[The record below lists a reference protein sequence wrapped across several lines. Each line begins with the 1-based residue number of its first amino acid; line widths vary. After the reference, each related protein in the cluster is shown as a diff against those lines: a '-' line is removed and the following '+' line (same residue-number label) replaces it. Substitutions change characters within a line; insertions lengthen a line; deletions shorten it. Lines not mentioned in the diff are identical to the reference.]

1 MSALSYLQQKNGL
14 KTTQTVV
21 NKQQSGEDAE
31 QKANPVLQASTLTE
45 SQLQDA
51 GKRIDD
57 ANNATAQD
65 DVTKDIWQRSHPMG
79 QGANANQDHDIESD
93 DDIANIPV
101 VKQNETPKRMSYA
114 EMFKAMFGG
123 GGEET
128 EEQKKKRLKR
138 ERTNALIAS
147 VGDGLR
153 ALSNM
158 YFATKNAKVNHNP
171 EQDMSAAMLKRK
183 QLLDT
188 QRENNRAAWL
198 KGYQKAQEL
207 DEYARKT
214 NMTVAEAKRY
224 HDKLIG
230 IADRKGDQGDT
241 RLEQNQQRID
251 LAKLKYTDDKQYKDD
266 LLAIKKA
273 ETEGK
278 LSHWEAQDALA
289 KLREKRIAS
298 KAKESSQG
306 DKSKEGYW
314 HEYYE
319 MMETPEG
326 QKKVRDILRKI
337 KAKDANQHNI
347 RYIMDK
353 LKGRSSSSSSGGGG
367 GKKPSQHKNTTRG
380 NSGTG
385 EKKRPQPY

>member
-51 GKRIDD
+51 SKKIDD
-57 ANNATAQD
+57 ANNTYAQED
-65 DVTKDIWQRSHPMG
+65 MTKDVWQRSHPM
-79 QGANANQDHDIESD
+79 QNGANINPDHDIESD
-93 DDIANIPV
+93 DDLANIPV
-101 VKQNETPKRMSYA
+101 VKQDETPKRMSYA
-114 EMFKAMFGG
+114 EMFKAMYGD

-207 DEYARKT
+207 DEEARKN
-214 NMTVAEAKRY
+214 NMTIGETTRY
-224 HDKLIG
+224 HKSLEE
-230 IADRKGDQGDT
+230 IANRKGYQNDRKLDQK
-241 RLEQNQQRID
+241 QQEID
-251 LAKLKYTDDKQYKDD
+251 LKEWKYTN
-266 LLAIKKA
+266 
-273 ETEGK
+273 
-278 LSHWEAQDALA
+278 DADYNERELQ
-289 KLREKRIAS
+289 LREKLADNEITIDQFNAETKRMAEERRS
-298 KAKESSQG
+298 AKAAKLSGG
-306 DKSKEGYW
+306 DKNMQGLW
-314 HEYYE
+314 NEYLTIKD
-319 MMETPEG
+319 TPDG
-326 QKKVRDILRKI
+326 KKKVREILRRI
-337 KAKDANQHNI
+337 GAKDVNQHNI

-353 LKGRSSSSSSGGGG
+353 LKGRSSSPSGGGG
-367 GKKPSQHKNTTRG
+367 AKKPSQHRNTT
-380 NSGTG
+380 SGG
-385 EKKRPQPY
+385 GKKKKRPY

>member
-51 GKRIDD
+51 GKKIDNT
-57 ANNATAQD
+57 NNAASQNDAMKERTIATQQAIQKG
-65 DVTKDIWQRSHPMG
+65 V
-79 QGANANQDHDIESD
+79 NVNQDPDSEND

-114 EMFKAMFGG
+114 DMFKAMYGNG
-123 GGEET
+123 EEET

-138 ERTNALIAS
+138 ERTNAIISS

-171 EQDMSAAMLKRK
+171 EQDMSATMLKRK

-188 QRENNRAAWL
+188 QREKNRAAWL

-207 DEYARKT
+207 DEYARRT
-214 NMTVAEAKRY
+214 NTTAAEAV
-224 HDKLIG
+224 
-230 IADRKGDQGDT
+230 RKGDQND
-241 RLEQNQQRID
+241 RKLDQNDRKLDQKQQEID
-251 LAKLKYTDDKQYKDD
+251 LKAWKYTNDADYNER
-266 LLAIKKA
+266 LL
-273 ETEGK
+273 
-278 LSHWEAQDALA
+278 Q
-289 KLREKRIAS
+289 LREKLADNKITTDQYNAETKRMREQRIAS

-306 DKSKEGYW
+306 DKSTAGYW

-337 KAKDANQHNI
+337 KAKGANQHNI
-347 RYIMDK
+347 RYIIDK
-353 LKGRSSSSSSGGGG
+353 LKGRSSSSSGGA
-367 GKKPSQHKNTTRG
+367 KNPSQHKNTTSGRG
-380 NSGTG
+380 KK
-385 EKKRPQPY
+385 KKRPY

>member
-31 QKANPVLQASTLTE
+31 QKVNPVLQASTLTE

-51 GKRIDD
+51 GKKIDNS
-57 ANNATAQD
+57 NNAVAQND
-65 DVTKDIWQRSHPMG
+65 AMKERTIATQQAIKNGVNVN
-79 QGANANQDHDIESD
+79 QGPDPEND

-101 VKQNETPKRMSYA
+101 VKQDDTPKRMNYA
-114 EMFKAMFGG
+114 DMFKAMYGNG
-123 GGEET
+123 EEET

-138 ERTNALIAS
+138 ERTNAIISS

-188 QRENNRAAWL
+188 QREKNRAAWL

-207 DEYARKT
+207 DEYARRT
-214 NMTVAEAKRY
+214 NTTAAEAV
-224 HDKLIG
+224 
-230 IADRKGDQGDT
+230 RKGDQND
-241 RLEQNQQRID
+241 RKLDQNDRKLDQNQQKID
-251 LAKLKYTDDKQYKDD
+251 LTKWKYTTDADYKEKLLQLKEELADNKITTDQYNAITKRMAEERRSARAAKLS
-266 LLAIKKA
+266 
-273 ETEGK
+273 G
-278 LSHWEAQDALA
+278 
-289 KLREKRIAS
+289 
-298 KAKESSQG
+298 G
-306 DKSKEGYW
+306 DKNMQGLWY
-314 HEYYE
+314 EYQE

-337 KAKDANQHNI
+337 KAKGANQHNI

-353 LKGRSSSSSSGGGG
+353 LKGRSSSSSGGA
-367 GKKPSQHKNTTRG
+367 KNPSQHKNTT
-380 NSGTG
+380 SGRVKK
-385 EKKRPQPY
+385 KKRPY

>member
-51 GKRIDD
+51 GKKIDNT
-57 ANNATAQD
+57 NNAASQNDAMKERTIATQQAIQKG
-65 DVTKDIWQRSHPMG
+65 V
-79 QGANANQDHDIESD
+79 NVNQDPDPEND
-93 DDIANIPV
+93 DDITNIPV
-101 VKQNETPKRMSYA
+101 VKQNETPKRMSYTD
-114 EMFKAMFGG
+114 MFKAMYGNDG
-123 GGEET
+123 EEET

-138 ERTNALIAS
+138 ERTNAIIAS

-171 EQDMSAAMLKRK
+171 EQDMSAVMLKRK

-188 QRENNRAAWL
+188 QREKNRAAWL
-198 KGYQKAQEL
+198 RGYQKAQEL
-207 DEYARKT
+207 DENARK
-214 NMTVAEAKRY
+214 NDMTAAELVRY
-224 HDKLIG
+224 HNKLAE
-230 IADRKGDQGDT
+230 IADRKGDQND
-241 RLEQNQQRID
+241 RKLDQKQQEID
-251 LAKLKYTDDKQYKDD
+251 LKAWKYTNDADYNERLLQLKEKLADNKITTDQYN
-266 LLAIKKA
+266 A
-273 ETEGK
+273 ETK
-278 LSHWEAQDALA
+278 RM
-289 KLREKRIAS
+289 REQRVAS

-306 DKSKEGYW
+306 DKSTAGYW

-353 LKGRSSSSSSGGGG
+353 LKGRSSLSSGGG
-367 GKKPSQHKNTTRG
+367 KNPSQHKNTTSGRG
-380 NSGTG
+380 KK
-385 EKKRPQPY
+385 KKRPY

>member
-51 GKRIDD
+51 GKKIDN
-57 ANNATAQD
+57 ANNAASQD
-65 DVTKDIWQRSHPMG
+65 DAMKERTIATQQAIQKGV
-79 QGANANQDHDIESD
+79 NVNQDPDPEND

-101 VKQNETPKRMSYA
+101 VKQDETPKRMSYA
-114 EMFKAMFGG
+114 DMFKAMYGNG
-123 GGEET
+123 EEET

-138 ERTNALIAS
+138 ERTNAIISS

-188 QRENNRAAWL
+188 QREKNRAAWL

-207 DEYARKT
+207 DEYARRT
-214 NMTVAEAKRY
+214 NTTAAEAV
-224 HDKLIG
+224 
-230 IADRKGDQGDT
+230 RKGDQND
-241 RLEQNQQRID
+241 RKLDQNDRKLDQKQQEID
-251 LAKLKYTDDKQYKDD
+251 LKAWKYTNDADYNERLLQLKEKLADNEITIDQYNAETKRMAEERRSARAAKLS
-266 LLAIKKA
+266 
-273 ETEGK
+273 G
-278 LSHWEAQDALA
+278 
-289 KLREKRIAS
+289 
-298 KAKESSQG
+298 G
-306 DKSKEGYW
+306 DKNMQGLWY
-314 HEYYE
+314 EYQE

-337 KAKDANQHNI
+337 KAKGANQHNI

-353 LKGRSSSSSSGGGG
+353 LKGRSSSSSGGA
-367 GKKPSQHKNTTRG
+367 KNPSQHKNTT
-380 NSGTG
+380 SGRVKK
-385 EKKRPQPY
+385 KKRPY

>member
-51 GKRIDD
+51 GKKIDN
-57 ANNATAQD
+57 ANNAASQD
-65 DVTKDIWQRSHPMG
+65 DAMKERTVATQQAIQKG
-79 QGANANQDHDIESD
+79 VNVNQDADPEND
-93 DDIANIPV
+93 DDISNIPV
-101 VKQNETPKRMSYA
+101 VKQDVTPKRMSYA
-114 EMFKAMFGG
+114 DMFKAMYGNG
-123 GGEET
+123 EEET

-138 ERTNALIAS
+138 ERTNAIISS

-171 EQDMSAAMLKRK
+171 EQDMSATMLKRK

-188 QRENNRAAWL
+188 QREKNRAAWL

-207 DEYARKT
+207 DENARK
-214 NMTVAEAKRY
+214 NDMTAAETVRY
-224 HDKLIG
+224 HNKLAD
-230 IADRKGDQGDT
+230 IADRKGDQND
-241 RLEQNQQRID
+241 RKLDQKQQEID
-251 LAKLKYTDDKQYKDD
+251 LKTWKYTNDADYNERLLQLKEKLADNKITTDQYNAETKRMAEERRSARAAKLS
-266 LLAIKKA
+266 
-273 ETEGK
+273 G
-278 LSHWEAQDALA
+278 
-289 KLREKRIAS
+289 
-298 KAKESSQG
+298 G
-306 DKSKEGYW
+306 DKNMQGLWY
-314 HEYYE
+314 EYQE

-337 KAKDANQHNI
+337 KAKGVNQHNI

-353 LKGRSSSSSSGGGG
+353 LKGRSSSGG
-367 GKKPSQHKNTTRG
+367 GKNPSQHKNTTRR
-380 NSGTG
+380 NPGTG
-385 EKKRPQPY
+385 GKKRPQPY

>member
-51 GKRIDD
+51 GKKIDN
-57 ANNATAQD
+57 ANNAASQD
-65 DVTKDIWQRSHPMG
+65 DAMKERTIATQQAIQKGV
-79 QGANANQDHDIESD
+79 NVNQDPDPEND
-93 DDIANIPV
+93 DDITNIPV
-101 VKQNETPKRMSYA
+101 VKQDETPKRMSYA
-114 EMFKAMFGG
+114 DMFKAMYGNG
-123 GGEET
+123 EEET

-138 ERTNALIAS
+138 ERTNAIIAS

-171 EQDMSAAMLKRK
+171 EQDMSATMLKRK

-188 QRENNRAAWL
+188 QREKNRAAWL
-198 KGYQKAQEL
+198 RGYQKAQEL
-207 DEYARKT
+207 DENARK
-214 NMTVAEAKRY
+214 NDMTAAEAVRY
-224 HDKLIG
+224 HNQLAE
-230 IADRKGDQGDT
+230 IAARKGDQND
-241 RLEQNQQRID
+241 RKLDQNQQKID
-251 LAKLKYTDDKQYKDD
+251 LTKWKYTTDADYKERLLQLKEKLADNKITTDQYN
-266 LLAIKKA
+266 A
-273 ETEGK
+273 ETK
-278 LSHWEAQDALA
+278 RM
-289 KLREKRIAS
+289 REQRIAS
-298 KAKESSQG
+298 KVKESSQG
-306 DKSKEGYW
+306 DKSTAGYW

-337 KAKDANQHNI
+337 KAKGANQHNI

-353 LKGRSSSSSSGGGG
+353 LKGRSSLSSGGG
-367 GKKPSQHKNTTRG
+367 KNPSQHKNTTSGRG
-380 NSGTG
+380 KK
-385 EKKRPQPY
+385 KKRPY

>member
-31 QKANPVLQASTLTE
+31 QKANPVLQASVLTE
-45 SQLQDA
+45 NQLQDA
-51 GKRIDD
+51 AKKIDD
-57 ANNATAQD
+57 ANKTAAQD
-65 DVTKDIWQRSHPMG
+65 DVTKDIRQRAHPM
-79 QGANANQDHDIESD
+79 QMGANANQDHDIESD
-93 DDIANIPV
+93 DDLFNIPV
-101 VKQNETPKRMSYA
+101 VKQDETPKRMSYA
-114 EMFKAMFGG
+114 DMFKAMYGNG
-123 GGEET
+123 EEET

-138 ERTNALIAS
+138 ERTNAIISS

-171 EQDMSAAMLKRK
+171 EQDMSATMLKRK

-188 QRENNRAAWL
+188 QREKNRAAWL

-207 DEYARKT
+207 DENARK
-214 NMTVAEAKRY
+214 NDMTAAEAVRY
-224 HDKLIG
+224 HNQLAE
-230 IADRKGDQGDT
+230 IAARKGDQND
-241 RLEQNQQRID
+241 RKLDQNQQKID
-251 LAKLKYTDDKQYKDD
+251 LTKFKYTNDKEYKDK
-266 LLAIKKA
+266 LYELEKA
-273 ETEGK
+273 YKENRISIDQYNATT
-278 LSHWEAQDALA
+278 
-289 KLREKRIAS
+289 KRMAEERRAS
-298 KAKESSQG
+298 KVKESSQG
-306 DKSKEGYW
+306 DKSTAGYW

-353 LKGRSSSSSSGGGG
+353 LKGRSSSSGGGG
-367 GKKPSQHKNTTRG
+367 GKKPSQHKNAT
-380 NSGTG
+380 SGG
-385 EKKRPQPY
+385 GKKKKRPY

>member
-51 GKRIDD
+51 GKKIDN
-57 ANNATAQD
+57 ANNAVAQND
-65 DVTKDIWQRSHPMG
+65 AMKERTIATQQAIKNGV
-79 QGANANQDHDIESD
+79 NVNQDPDAEND

-101 VKQNETPKRMSYA
+101 VKQDETPKRMSYA
-114 EMFKAMFGG
+114 DMFKAMYGND
-123 GGEET
+123 GEEET
-128 EEQKKKRLKR
+128 DEQKKKRLKR
-138 ERTNALIAS
+138 ERTNAIIAS

-171 EQDMSAAMLKRK
+171 EQDMSATMLKRK

-188 QRENNRAAWL
+188 QREKNRAAWL
-198 KGYQKAQEL
+198 RGYQKAQEL
-207 DEYARKT
+207 DENARK
-214 NMTVAEAKRY
+214 NDMTAAEVVRY
-224 HDKLIG
+224 HNKLAE
-230 IADRKGDQGDT
+230 IAARKGDQND
-241 RLEQNQQRID
+241 RKLDQKQQEID
-251 LAKLKYTDDKQYKDD
+251 LKAWKYTNDTDYNERLLQLKEKLADNKITTDQYNAETKRMAEERRYARAAKLS
-266 LLAIKKA
+266 
-273 ETEGK
+273 G
-278 LSHWEAQDALA
+278 
-289 KLREKRIAS
+289 
-298 KAKESSQG
+298 G
-306 DKSKEGYW
+306 DKNMQGLWY
-314 HEYYE
+314 EYQE

-337 KAKDANQHNI
+337 KAKGANQHNI

-353 LKGRSSSSSSGGGG
+353 LKGRSSSSSGGA
-367 GKKPSQHKNTTRG
+367 KNPSQHKNTTSGRG
-380 NSGTG
+380 KK
-385 EKKRPQPY
+385 KKRPY

>member
-51 GKRIDD
+51 GKKIDNTNNAASQDD
-57 ANNATAQD
+57 AMKERTIATQQAIQKG
-65 DVTKDIWQRSHPMG
+65 V
-79 QGANANQDHDIESD
+79 NVNQDNDPEND

-101 VKQNETPKRMSYA
+101 VKQDVTPKRMSYA
-114 EMFKAMFGG
+114 DMFKAMYGNG
-123 GGEET
+123 EEET

-138 ERTNALIAS
+138 ERTNAIISS

-183 QLLDT
+183 ELLDT
-188 QRENNRAAWL
+188 QREKNRAAWL

-207 DEYARKT
+207 DENARK
-214 NMTVAEAKRY
+214 NDMTAAETVRY
-224 HDKLIG
+224 HNILAD
-230 IADRKGDQGDT
+230 IADRKGDQND
-241 RLEQNQQRID
+241 RKLDQNQQKID
-251 LAKLKYTDDKQYKDD
+251 LTKFKYTNDKEYKDK
-266 LLAIKKA
+266 LYELEKA
-273 ETEGK
+273 YKENRISIDQYNATT
-278 LSHWEAQDALA
+278 
-289 KLREKRIAS
+289 KRMAEERRAS
-298 KAKESSQG
+298 KAKELSQG

-314 HEYYE
+314 YEYQE

-326 QKKVRDILRKI
+326 KKKVREILRRI
-337 KAKDANQHNI
+337 GAKNVNQHNI

-353 LKGRSSSSSSGGGG
+353 LKGRSSSSTSGGGG
-367 GKKPSQHKNTTRG
+367 GKNPSQHKNTT
-380 NSGTG
+380 SGRVKK
-385 EKKRPQPY
+385 KKRPY

>member
-1 MSALSYLQQKNGL
+1 M

-31 QKANPVLQASTLTE
+31 QKVNPVLQASTLTE

-51 GKRIDD
+51 GKKIDN
-57 ANNATAQD
+57 ANNAASQNDAMKERTIATQQAIQKG
-65 DVTKDIWQRSHPMG
+65 V
-79 QGANANQDHDIESD
+79 NVNQNPDPESD

-101 VKQNETPKRMSYA
+101 VKQHETPKRMSYA
-114 EMFKAMFGG
+114 DMFKAMYGNDG
-123 GGEET
+123 EEET

-138 ERTNALIAS
+138 ERTNAIIAS

-171 EQDMSAAMLKRK
+171 EQDMSATMLKRK

-188 QRENNRAAWL
+188 QREKNRAAWL
-198 KGYQKAQEL
+198 RGYQKAQEL
-207 DEYARKT
+207 DEYARRT
-214 NMTVAEAKRY
+214 NTTAAEAV
-224 HDKLIG
+224 
-230 IADRKGDQGDT
+230 RKGDQND
-241 RLEQNQQRID
+241 RKLDQNDRKLDQKQQEID
-251 LAKLKYTDDKQYKDD
+251 LKAWKYTNDADYKERLLQLKEKLADNKITIDQYN
-266 LLAIKKA
+266 A
-273 ETEGK
+273 ETK
-278 LSHWEAQDALA
+278 RM
-289 KLREKRIAS
+289 REQRIAS
-298 KAKESSQG
+298 KVKESSQG
-306 DKSKEGYW
+306 DKSTAGYW

-337 KAKDANQHNI
+337 KAKGANQHNI

-353 LKGRSSSSSSGGGG
+353 LKGRSSSGG
-367 GKKPSQHKNTTRG
+367 GKNPSQHKNTTRR
-380 NSGTG
+380 NPGTG
-385 EKKRPQPY
+385 GKKRPQPY

>member
-51 GKRIDD
+51 GKKIDN
-57 ANNATAQD
+57 ANNAASQD
-65 DVTKDIWQRSHPMG
+65 DARKERTIATQQAIQKGV
-79 QGANANQDHDIESD
+79 NVNQDPDPEND
-93 DDIANIPV
+93 DDISNIPV
-101 VKQNETPKRMSYA
+101 VKQDETPKRMSYA
-114 EMFKAMFGG
+114 DMFKAMYGNG
-123 GGEET
+123 EEET

-138 ERTNALIAS
+138 ERTNAIISS

-171 EQDMSAAMLKRK
+171 EQDMSATMLKRK

-188 QRENNRAAWL
+188 QREKNRVAWL

-207 DEYARKT
+207 DEYARRT
-214 NMTVAEAKRY
+214 NTTAAEAV
-224 HDKLIG
+224 
-230 IADRKGDQGDT
+230 RKGDQND
-241 RLEQNQQRID
+241 RKLDQNDRKLDQKQQEID
-251 LAKLKYTDDKQYKDD
+251 LKAWKYTN
-266 LLAIKKA
+266 
-273 ETEGK
+273 
-278 LSHWEAQDALA
+278 DADYNERVLQ
-289 KLREKRIAS
+289 LREKLADNEITIDQYNAETKRMAEERRS
-298 KAKESSQG
+298 ARAAKLSGG
-306 DKSKEGYW
+306 DKNMQGLWY
-314 HEYYE
+314 EYQE

-337 KAKDANQHNI
+337 KAKGANQHNI

-353 LKGRSSSSSSGGGG
+353 LKGRSSSGG
-367 GKKPSQHKNTTRG
+367 GKNPSQHKNTT
-380 NSGTG
+380 SGRVKK
-385 EKKRPQPY
+385 KKRPY

>member
-51 GKRIDD
+51 GKKIDN
-57 ANNATAQD
+57 ANNAASQNDAMKERTIATQQAIKNG
-65 DVTKDIWQRSHPMG
+65 V
-79 QGANANQDHDIESD
+79 NVNQDPDAEND

-101 VKQNETPKRMSYA
+101 VKQDETPKRMSYA
-114 EMFKAMFGG
+114 DMFKAMYGNDG
-123 GGEET
+123 EEET

-138 ERTNALIAS
+138 ERTNAIIAS

-171 EQDMSAAMLKRK
+171 EQDMSATMLKRK

-188 QRENNRAAWL
+188 QREKNRAAWL
-198 KGYQKAQEL
+198 RGYQKAQEL
-207 DEYARKT
+207 DEYARK
-214 NMTVAEAKRY
+214 NDMTVAEAKRY
-224 HDKLIG
+224 HDKLIEL
-230 IADRKGDQGDT
+230 AERKGDQND
-241 RLEQNQQRID
+241 RKLDQKQQEID
-251 LAKLKYTDDKQYKDD
+251 LKAWKYTNDADYNERLLQLQEKLADNKITIDQYNAETKRMAEERRSARAAKLS
-266 LLAIKKA
+266 
-273 ETEGK
+273 G
-278 LSHWEAQDALA
+278 
-289 KLREKRIAS
+289 
-298 KAKESSQG
+298 G
-306 DKSKEGYW
+306 DKNMQGLWY
-314 HEYYE
+314 EYQE

-337 KAKDANQHNI
+337 KAKGANQHNI

-353 LKGRSSSSSSGGGG
+353 LKGRSSSSSGGA
-367 GKKPSQHKNTTRG
+367 KNPSQHKNTT
-380 NSGTG
+380 SGRVKK
-385 EKKRPQPY
+385 KKRPY

>member
-45 SQLQDA
+45 SQLRDA
-51 GKRIDD
+51 SKKIDD
-57 ANNATAQD
+57 ANNTYAQED
-65 DVTKDIWQRSHPMG
+65 MTKDVWQRSHPM
-79 QGANANQDHDIESD
+79 QNGANINPDHDIESD

-101 VKQNETPKRMSYA
+101 VKQDETPKHLSYA
-114 EMFKAMFGG
+114 DQFRMLYGD

-183 QLLDT
+183 RMMDT

-207 DEYARKT
+207 DEEARKN
-214 NMTVAEAKRY
+214 NMTIGETTRY
-224 HDKLIG
+224 HKSLEE
-230 IADRKGDQGDT
+230 IADRKGNQADRRLDQK
-241 RLEQNQQRID
+241 QQEID
-251 LAKLKYTDDKQYKDD
+251 LKEWKYTN
-266 LLAIKKA
+266 
-273 ETEGK
+273 
-278 LSHWEAQDALA
+278 DADYNERVLQ
-289 KLREKRIAS
+289 LREKLADDKITIDQYNAETKRMAEERRS
-298 KAKESSQG
+298 AKAAKLSGG
-306 DKSKEGYW
+306 DKNMQGLW
-314 HEYYE
+314 HEYLT

-337 KAKDANQHNI
+337 KAKGANQHNI

-353 LKGRSSSSSSGGGG
+353 LKGRSSSGG
-367 GKKPSQHKNTTRG
+367 GKNPSQHKNTTSGRG
-380 NSGTG
+380 KK
-385 EKKRPQPY
+385 KKRPY

>member
-31 QKANPVLQASTLTE
+31 QKANPVLQASVLTE
-45 SQLQDA
+45 NQLQDA
-51 GKRIDD
+51 AKKIDD
-57 ANNATAQD
+57 ASKTAAQD
-65 DVTKDIWQRSHPMG
+65 DVTKDIWQRAHPM
-79 QGANANQDHDIESD
+79 QMGANANQDHDIESD
-93 DDIANIPV
+93 DDLFNIPV
-101 VKQNETPKRMSYA
+101 VKQDETPKRMSYA
-114 EMFKAMFGG
+114 DMFKAMYGNG
-123 GGEET
+123 EEET

-138 ERTNALIAS
+138 ERTNAIISS
-147 VGDGLR
+147 VGDVLR

-171 EQDMSAAMLKRK
+171 EQDMSATMLKRK

-188 QRENNRAAWL
+188 QREKNRAAWL
-198 KGYQKAQEL
+198 NGYQKAQEL
-207 DEYARKT
+207 DENARK
-214 NMTVAEAKRY
+214 NDMTAAEAVRY
-224 HDKLIG
+224 HNQLAE
-230 IADRKGDQGDT
+230 IAARKGDQND
-241 RLEQNQQRID
+241 RKLDQNQQKID
-251 LAKLKYTDDKQYKDD
+251 LTKLKYTDDKQYKDD

-273 ETEGK
+273 ETEGR

-289 KLREKRIAS
+289 KLREQRVAS

-306 DKSKEGYW
+306 DKSTAGYW

-353 LKGRSSSSSSGGGG
+353 LKGRSSSGG
-367 GKKPSQHKNTTRG
+367 GKNPSQHKNTTRR

-385 EKKRPQPY
+385 GKKRPQPY

>member
-45 SQLQDA
+45 SQLRDA
-51 GKRIDD
+51 SKKIDD
-57 ANNATAQD
+57 ANNTYAQED
-65 DVTKDIWQRSHPMG
+65 MTKDVWQRSHPM
-79 QGANANQDHDIESD
+79 QNGANINPDHDIESD

-101 VKQNETPKRMSYA
+101 VKQDETPKHLSYA
-114 EMFKAMFGG
+114 DQFRMLYGD

-158 YFATKNAKVNHNP
+158 YFATKNAKVNHSP

-183 QLLDT
+183 RMMDT
-188 QRENNRAAWL
+188 QREKNRAAWL

-207 DEYARKT
+207 DENARKN
-214 NMTVAEAKRY
+214 NMTAAETVRY
-224 HDKLIG
+224 HNQLAE
-230 IADRKGDQGDT
+230 IAARKGDQGD
-241 RLEQNQQRID
+241 RKLDQKQQEID
-251 LAKLKYTDDKQYKDD
+251 LKAWKYTNDADYNERLLQLKEKLADNKITIDQYNAETKRMAEERRSAKAAKLS
-266 LLAIKKA
+266 
-273 ETEGK
+273 G
-278 LSHWEAQDALA
+278 
-289 KLREKRIAS
+289 
-298 KAKESSQG
+298 G
-306 DKSKEGYW
+306 DKNMQGLWY
-314 HEYYE
+314 EYLKIKD
-319 MMETPEG
+319 TPDG
-326 QKKVRDILRKI
+326 KKKVREILRRI
-337 KAKDANQHNI
+337 GAKDVNQRNI

-353 LKGRSSSSSSGGGG
+353 LKGRSSSSGGGG
-367 GKKPSQHKNTTRG
+367 GKKQSQHKNTT
-380 NSGTG
+380 SGG
-385 EKKRPQPY
+385 GKKKKRPY

>member
-51 GKRIDD
+51 GKKIDN
-57 ANNATAQD
+57 ANNAASQNDAMKERTIATQQAIKNG
-65 DVTKDIWQRSHPMG
+65 V
-79 QGANANQDHDIESD
+79 NVNQDPGAEND

-101 VKQNETPKRMSYA
+101 VKQDETPKRMSYA
-114 EMFKAMFGG
+114 DMFKAMYGNDG
-123 GGEET
+123 EEET

-138 ERTNALIAS
+138 ERTNAIIAS

-171 EQDMSAAMLKRK
+171 EQDMSATMLKRK

-188 QRENNRAAWL
+188 QREKNRAAWL
-198 KGYQKAQEL
+198 RGYQKAQEL
-207 DEYARKT
+207 DENARK
-214 NMTVAEAKRY
+214 NDMTAAEVVRY
-224 HDKLIG
+224 HNKLAE
-230 IADRKGDQGDT
+230 IAARKGDQND
-241 RLEQNQQRID
+241 RKLDQKQQEID
-251 LAKLKYTDDKQYKDD
+251 LKAWKYTNDADYNERLLQLKEKLADNEITTDQYNAETKRMAEERRSARAAKLS
-266 LLAIKKA
+266 
-273 ETEGK
+273 G
-278 LSHWEAQDALA
+278 
-289 KLREKRIAS
+289 
-298 KAKESSQG
+298 G
-306 DKSKEGYW
+306 DKNMQGLWY
-314 HEYYE
+314 EYQE

-337 KAKDANQHNI
+337 KAKGANQHNI

-353 LKGRSSSSSSGGGG
+353 LKGRSSSSSGGA
-367 GKKPSQHKNTTRG
+367 KSPSQHKNTTSGRG
-380 NSGTG
+380 KK
-385 EKKRPQPY
+385 KKRPY

>member
-51 GKRIDD
+51 GKKIDN
-57 ANNATAQD
+57 ANNAASQNDAMKERTIATQQAIQKG
-65 DVTKDIWQRSHPMG
+65 V
-79 QGANANQDHDIESD
+79 NVNQNPDPESD

-101 VKQNETPKRMSYA
+101 VKQHETPKRMSYA
-114 EMFKAMFGG
+114 DMFKAMYGNDG
-123 GGEET
+123 EEET

-138 ERTNALIAS
+138 ERTNAIIAS

-171 EQDMSAAMLKRK
+171 EQDMSATMLKRK

-188 QRENNRAAWL
+188 QREKNRAAWL

-207 DEYARKT
+207 DENARK
-214 NMTVAEAKRY
+214 NDMTAAETVRY
-224 HDKLIG
+224 HNILAD
-230 IADRKGDQGDT
+230 IAARKGDQND
-241 RLEQNQQRID
+241 RKLDQNQQKID
-251 LAKLKYTDDKQYKDD
+251 LTKLKYTDDKQYKYD
-266 LLAIKKA
+266 LLAIQKA
-273 ETEGK
+273 ETEGR

-289 KLREKRIAS
+289 KLREQRIAS
-298 KAKESSQG
+298 KVKESSQG
-306 DKSKEGYW
+306 DKSTAGYW
-314 HEYYE
+314 REYYE

-337 KAKDANQHNI
+337 KAKGANQHNI

-353 LKGRSSSSSSGGGG
+353 LKGRSSSSSGGA
-367 GKKPSQHKNTTRG
+367 KNPSQHKNTTSGRG
-380 NSGTG
+380 KK
-385 EKKRPQPY
+385 KKRPY

>member
-45 SQLQDA
+45 SQLRDA
-51 GKRIDD
+51 SKKIDD
-57 ANNATAQD
+57 ANNTYAQED
-65 DVTKDIWQRSHPMG
+65 MTKDVWQRSHPM
-79 QGANANQDHDIESD
+79 QNGANINPDHDIESD

-101 VKQNETPKRMSYA
+101 VKQDETPKHLSYA
-114 EMFKAMFGG
+114 DQFRMLYGD

-147 VGDGLR
+147 VGDCLR

-171 EQDMSAAMLKRK
+171 EQDMSATMLKRK

-188 QRENNRAAWL
+188 QREKNRAAWL

-207 DEYARKT
+207 DEEARKN
-214 NMTVAEAKRY
+214 NMTIGETTRY
-224 HDKLIG
+224 HKSLEE
-230 IADRKGDQGDT
+230 IADRKGNQADRRLDQK
-241 RLEQNQQRID
+241 QQEID
-251 LAKLKYTDDKQYKDD
+251 LKEWKYTN
-266 LLAIKKA
+266 
-273 ETEGK
+273 
-278 LSHWEAQDALA
+278 DADYNERGLQ
-289 KLREKRIAS
+289 LREKLADNKITIDQYNAETKRMAEERRS
-298 KAKESSQG
+298 AKAAKLSGG
-306 DKSKEGYW
+306 DKNMQGLWY
-314 HEYYE
+314 EYLKIKD
-319 MMETPEG
+319 TPDG
-326 QKKVRDILRKI
+326 KKKVREILRRI
-337 KAKDANQHNI
+337 GAKDVNQRNI

-353 LKGRSSSSSSGGGG
+353 LKGRSSSSGGGG
-367 GKKPSQHKNTTRG
+367 GKKQSQHKNTT
-380 NSGTG
+380 SGG
-385 EKKRPQPY
+385 GKKKKRPY

>member
-51 GKRIDD
+51 GKKIDN
-57 ANNATAQD
+57 ANNAASQNDAMKERTIATQQAIQKG
-65 DVTKDIWQRSHPMG
+65 V
-79 QGANANQDHDIESD
+79 NVNQDPGPEND

-101 VKQNETPKRMSYA
+101 VKQDVTPKRMIYA
-114 EMFKAMFGG
+114 DMFKAMYGNG
-123 GGEET
+123 EEET

-138 ERTNALIAS
+138 ERTNAIISS

-171 EQDMSAAMLKRK
+171 EQDMSATMLKRK

-188 QRENNRAAWL
+188 QREKNRAAWL

-207 DEYARKT
+207 DEYARRT
-214 NMTVAEAKRY
+214 NTTAAEAV
-224 HDKLIG
+224 
-230 IADRKGDQGDT
+230 RKGDQND
-241 RLEQNQQRID
+241 RKLDQNDRKLDQNQQKID
-251 LAKLKYTDDKQYKDD
+251 LTKLKYTDDKQYKDD

-273 ETEGK
+273 ETEGR

-289 KLREKRIAS
+289 KLREQRIAS

-306 DKSKEGYW
+306 DKSTAGYW

-337 KAKDANQHNI
+337 KAKGANQHNI

-353 LKGRSSSSSSGGGG
+353 LKGRSSSSTSGGGG
-367 GKKPSQHKNTTRG
+367 GKNPSQHKNTT
-380 NSGTG
+380 SGRVKK
-385 EKKRPQPY
+385 KKRPY

>member
-31 QKANPVLQASTLTE
+31 QKANPVLQASVLTE
-45 SQLQDA
+45 NQLQDA
-51 GKRIDD
+51 AKKIDD
-57 ANNATAQD
+57 ASKTAAQD
-65 DVTKDIWQRSHPMG
+65 DVTKDIWQRAHPM
-79 QGANANQDHDIESD
+79 QMGANVNQDHDIESD
-93 DDIANIPV
+93 DDLFNIPV
-101 VKQNETPKRMSYA
+101 VKQDETPKRMSYA
-114 EMFKAMFGG
+114 DMFKAMYGNG
-123 GGEET
+123 EEET

-138 ERTNALIAS
+138 ERTNAIISS

-171 EQDMSAAMLKRK
+171 EQDMSATMLKRK

-188 QRENNRAAWL
+188 QREKNRAAWL

-207 DEYARKT
+207 DENARK
-214 NMTVAEAKRY
+214 NDMTAAEAVRY
-224 HDKLIG
+224 HNQLAE
-230 IADRKGDQGDT
+230 IAARKGDQND
-241 RLEQNQQRID
+241 RKLDQNQQKID
-251 LAKLKYTDDKQYKDD
+251 LTKWKYTTDADYKERLLQLKEELADNKITTDQYN
-266 LLAIKKA
+266 A
-273 ETEGK
+273 ETK
-278 LSHWEAQDALA
+278 RM
-289 KLREKRIAS
+289 REQRVAS

-306 DKSKEGYW
+306 DKSTAGYW

-353 LKGRSSSSSSGGGG
+353 LKGRSSSGG
-367 GKKPSQHKNTTRG
+367 GKNPSQHKNTTRR

-385 EKKRPQPY
+385 GKKRPQPY

>member
-31 QKANPVLQASTLTE
+31 QKANPVLQASVLTE
-45 SQLQDA
+45 NQLQDA
-51 GKRIDD
+51 AKKIDD
-57 ANNATAQD
+57 ASKTAAQD
-65 DVTKDIWQRSHPMG
+65 DVTKDIWQRAHPM
-79 QGANANQDHDIESD
+79 QMGANANQDHDIESD
-93 DDIANIPV
+93 DDLFNIPV
-101 VKQNETPKRMSYA
+101 VKQDETPKRMSYA
-114 EMFKAMFGG
+114 DMFKAMYGNG
-123 GGEET
+123 EEET

-138 ERTNALIAS
+138 ERTNAIISS

-171 EQDMSAAMLKRK
+171 EQDMSATMLKRK

-188 QRENNRAAWL
+188 QREKNRAAWL
-198 KGYQKAQEL
+198 NGYQKAQEL
-207 DEYARKT
+207 DENARK
-214 NMTVAEAKRY
+214 NDMTAAEAVRY
-224 HDKLIG
+224 HNQLAE
-230 IADRKGDQGDT
+230 IAARKGDQND
-241 RLEQNQQRID
+241 RKLDQNQQKID
-251 LAKLKYTDDKQYKDD
+251 LTKLKYTDDKQYKDD

-273 ETEGK
+273 ETEGR

-289 KLREKRIAS
+289 KLREQRVAS

-306 DKSKEGYW
+306 DKSTAGYW

-353 LKGRSSSSSSGGGG
+353 LKGRSSSGG
-367 GKKPSQHKNTTRG
+367 GKNPSQHKNTTRR

-385 EKKRPQPY
+385 GKKRPQPY

>member
-51 GKRIDD
+51 GKKIDNANNPASQDD
-57 ANNATAQD
+57 AMKERTIATQQAIQKG
-65 DVTKDIWQRSHPMG
+65 VNVN
-79 QGANANQDHDIESD
+79 QGLDPEND

-101 VKQNETPKRMSYA
+101 VKQDETLKRMSYA
-114 EMFKAMFGG
+114 DMFKAMYGNG
-123 GGEET
+123 EEET

-138 ERTNALIAS
+138 ERTNAIISS

-171 EQDMSAAMLKRK
+171 EQDMSATMLKRK

-188 QRENNRAAWL
+188 QREKNRAAWL
-198 KGYQKAQEL
+198 KGYLKALEL
-207 DEYARKT
+207 DENARK
-214 NMTVAEAKRY
+214 NDMTAAETVRY
-224 HDKLIG
+224 HNKLAD
-230 IADRKGDQGDT
+230 IADRKGDQND
-241 RLEQNQQRID
+241 RKLDQKQQEID
-251 LAKLKYTDDKQYKDD
+251 LKTWKYTNDADYNERLLQLKEKLADNKITTDQYNAETKRMAEERRSARAAKLS
-266 LLAIKKA
+266 
-273 ETEGK
+273 G
-278 LSHWEAQDALA
+278 
-289 KLREKRIAS
+289 
-298 KAKESSQG
+298 G
-306 DKSKEGYW
+306 DKNMQGLWY
-314 HEYYE
+314 EYQE

-337 KAKDANQHNI
+337 KAKGANQHNI

-353 LKGRSSSSSSGGGG
+353 LKGRSSSGG
-367 GKKPSQHKNTTRG
+367 GKNPSQHKNTTRR
-380 NSGTG
+380 NPGTG
-385 EKKRPQPY
+385 GKKRPQPY

>member
-51 GKRIDD
+51 GKKIDN
-57 ANNATAQD
+57 ANNAASQNDAMKERTIATQQAIQKG
-65 DVTKDIWQRSHPMG
+65 V
-79 QGANANQDHDIESD
+79 NVNQDPGPEND

-101 VKQNETPKRMSYA
+101 VKQDETPKRMSYA
-114 EMFKAMFGG
+114 DMFKAMYGNDG
-123 GGEET
+123 EEET

-138 ERTNALIAS
+138 ERTNAIIAS

-171 EQDMSAAMLKRK
+171 EQDMSATMLKRK

-188 QRENNRAAWL
+188 QREKNRAAWL
-198 KGYQKAQEL
+198 RGYQKAQEL
-207 DEYARKT
+207 DENARK
-214 NMTVAEAKRY
+214 NDMTAAEVVRY
-224 HDKLIG
+224 HNKLAE
-230 IADRKGDQGDT
+230 IAARKGDQND
-241 RLEQNQQRID
+241 RKLDQKQQEID
-251 LAKLKYTDDKQYKDD
+251 LKAWKYTNDADYNERLLQLQEKLADNKITIDQYNAETKRMAEERRSARAAKLS
-266 LLAIKKA
+266 
-273 ETEGK
+273 G
-278 LSHWEAQDALA
+278 
-289 KLREKRIAS
+289 
-298 KAKESSQG
+298 G
-306 DKSKEGYW
+306 DKNMQGLWY
-314 HEYYE
+314 EYQE

-337 KAKDANQHNI
+337 KAKGANQHNI

-353 LKGRSSSSSSGGGG
+353 LKGRSSSGGA
-367 GKKPSQHKNTTRG
+367 KSPSQHKNTTSGRG
-380 NSGTG
+380 KK
-385 EKKRPQPY
+385 KKRPY

>member
-51 GKRIDD
+51 GKKIDN
-57 ANNATAQD
+57 ANNAASQNDAMKERTIATQQAIKNG
-65 DVTKDIWQRSHPMG
+65 V
-79 QGANANQDHDIESD
+79 NVNQDPDAEND

-101 VKQNETPKRMSYA
+101 VKQDETPKRMSYA
-114 EMFKAMFGG
+114 DMFKAMYGNDG
-123 GGEET
+123 EEET

-138 ERTNALIAS
+138 ERTNAIIAS

-188 QRENNRAAWL
+188 QREKNRAAWL
-198 KGYQKAQEL
+198 RGYQKAQEL
-207 DEYARKT
+207 DEYARRT
-214 NMTVAEAKRY
+214 NMTAAEAV
-224 HDKLIG
+224 
-230 IADRKGDQGDT
+230 RKGDQND
-241 RLEQNQQRID
+241 RKLDQNDRKLDQNQQKID
-251 LAKLKYTDDKQYKDD
+251 LTKLKYTDDKQYKDD

-273 ETEGK
+273 ETEGR

-289 KLREKRIAS
+289 KLREQRVAS

-306 DKSKEGYW
+306 DKSTAGYW

-337 KAKDANQHNI
+337 KAKGANQHNI

-353 LKGRSSSSSSGGGG
+353 LKGRSSSSSGGA
-367 GKKPSQHKNTTRG
+367 KNPSQHKNTTSGRG
-380 NSGTG
+380 KK
-385 EKKRPQPY
+385 KKRPY

>member
-51 GKRIDD
+51 GKKIDN
-57 ANNATAQD
+57 ANNAASQNDAMKERTIATQQAIKNG
-65 DVTKDIWQRSHPMG
+65 V
-79 QGANANQDHDIESD
+79 NVNQDPDAEND

-101 VKQNETPKRMSYA
+101 VKQDETPKRMSYA
-114 EMFKAMFGG
+114 DMFKAMYGNDG
-123 GGEET
+123 EEET

-138 ERTNALIAS
+138 ERTNAIIAS

-171 EQDMSAAMLKRK
+171 EQDMSATMLKRK

-188 QRENNRAAWL
+188 QREKNRAAWL

-207 DEYARKT
+207 DEYARK
-214 NMTVAEAKRY
+214 NDMTVAEAKRY
-224 HDKLIG
+224 HDKLIDV
-230 IADRKGDQGDT
+230 AERKGDQND
-241 RLEQNQQRID
+241 RKLDQKQQEID
-251 LAKLKYTDDKQYKDD
+251 LKAWKYTNDADYNERLLQLQEKLADNKITIDQYNAETKRMAEERRSARAAKLS
-266 LLAIKKA
+266 
-273 ETEGK
+273 G
-278 LSHWEAQDALA
+278 
-289 KLREKRIAS
+289 
-298 KAKESSQG
+298 G
-306 DKSKEGYW
+306 DKNMQGLWY
-314 HEYYE
+314 EYQE

-337 KAKDANQHNI
+337 KAKGANQHNI

-353 LKGRSSSSSSGGGG
+353 LKGRSSSSSGGA
-367 GKKPSQHKNTTRG
+367 KNPSQHKNTT
-380 NSGTG
+380 SGRVKK
-385 EKKRPQPY
+385 KKRPY

>member
-51 GKRIDD
+51 GKKIDN
-57 ANNATAQD
+57 ANNAASQNDAMKERTIATQQAIQKG
-65 DVTKDIWQRSHPMG
+65 V
-79 QGANANQDHDIESD
+79 NVNQDHDPEND
-93 DDIANIPV
+93 DDITNIPV
-101 VKQNETPKRMSYA
+101 VKQNETPKRMIYA
-114 EMFKAMFGG
+114 DMFKAMYGNDG
-123 GGEET
+123 EEET

-138 ERTNALIAS
+138 ERTNAIISS

-188 QRENNRAAWL
+188 QREKNRAAWL

-207 DEYARKT
+207 DEYARRT
-214 NMTVAEAKRY
+214 NMTAAEAVRK
-224 HDKLIG
+224 G
-230 IADRKGDQGDT
+230 GQNDRKLDQND
-241 RLEQNQQRID
+241 RKLDQNQQKID
-251 LAKLKYTDDKQYKDD
+251 LTKLKYTDDKQYKDD

-273 ETEGK
+273 ETEGR

-289 KLREKRIAS
+289 KLREQRVAS

-306 DKSKEGYW
+306 DKSTAGYW

-337 KAKDANQHNI
+337 KAKGANQHNI

-353 LKGRSSSSSSGGGG
+353 LKGRSSSSSGGARN
-367 GKKPSQHKNTTRG
+367 PSQHKNTI
-380 NSGTG
+380 SGRVKK
-385 EKKRPQPY
+385 KKRPY

>member
-51 GKRIDD
+51 GKKIDN
-57 ANNATAQD
+57 ANNAASQD
-65 DVTKDIWQRSHPMG
+65 DAMKERTIATQQAIQKGV
-79 QGANANQDHDIESD
+79 NVNQDPDPEND
-93 DDIANIPV
+93 DDISNIPV
-101 VKQNETPKRMSYA
+101 VKQDVTPKRMIYA
-114 EMFKAMFGG
+114 DMFKAMYGNG
-123 GGEET
+123 EEET

-138 ERTNALIAS
+138 ERTNAIISS

-171 EQDMSAAMLKRK
+171 EQDMSATMLKRK

-188 QRENNRAAWL
+188 QREKNRAAWL

-207 DEYARKT
+207 DEYARRT
-214 NMTVAEAKRY
+214 NTTAAEAV
-224 HDKLIG
+224 
-230 IADRKGDQGDT
+230 RKGDQND
-241 RLEQNQQRID
+241 RKLDQNDRKLDQNQQKID
-251 LAKLKYTDDKQYKDD
+251 LTKLKYTDDKQYKDD

-273 ETEGK
+273 ETEGR

-289 KLREKRIAS
+289 KLREQRIAS
-298 KAKESSQG
+298 KARESSQG
-306 DKSKEGYW
+306 DKSTAGYW

-337 KAKDANQHNI
+337 KAKGANQHNI

-353 LKGRSSSSSSGGGG
+353 LKGRSSSGGG
-367 GKKPSQHKNTTRG
+367 GKNPSQHKNTTSGRG
-380 NSGTG
+380 KK
-385 EKKRPQPY
+385 KKRPY

>member
-31 QKANPVLQASTLTE
+31 QKVNPVLQASALTE

-51 GKRIDD
+51 GKKIDN
-57 ANNATAQD
+57 ANNAASQD
-65 DVTKDIWQRSHPMG
+65 DAMKERTIATHQAIQKGV
-79 QGANANQDHDIESD
+79 NVNQDPDPEND
-93 DDIANIPV
+93 DDISNIPV
-101 VKQNETPKRMSYA
+101 VKQDETPKRMSYA
-114 EMFKAMFGG
+114 DMFKAMYGNG
-123 GGEET
+123 EEET

-138 ERTNALIAS
+138 ERTNAIISS

-171 EQDMSAAMLKRK
+171 EQDMSATMLKRK

-188 QRENNRAAWL
+188 QREKNRAAWL

-207 DEYARKT
+207 DENARK
-214 NMTVAEAKRY
+214 NDMTAAETVRY
-224 HDKLIG
+224 HNKLAD
-230 IADRKGDQGDT
+230 IADRKGDQND
-241 RLEQNQQRID
+241 RKLDQKQQEID
-251 LAKLKYTDDKQYKDD
+251 LKAWKYTNDADYNER
-266 LLAIKKA
+266 LL
-273 ETEGK
+273 
-278 LSHWEAQDALA
+278 Q
-289 KLREKRIAS
+289 LREKLADNKITTDQYNAETKRMAEERRS
-298 KAKESSQG
+298 ARAAKLSGG
-306 DKSKEGYW
+306 DKNMQGLWY
-314 HEYYE
+314 EYQE

-337 KAKDANQHNI
+337 KAKGANQHNI

-353 LKGRSSSSSSGGGG
+353 LKGRSSSGG
-367 GKKPSQHKNTTRG
+367 GKNPSQHKNTT
-380 NSGTG
+380 SGRVKK
-385 EKKRPQPY
+385 KKRPY

>member
-51 GKRIDD
+51 GKKIDN
-57 ANNATAQD
+57 ANNAVAQND
-65 DVTKDIWQRSHPMG
+65 AMKERTIATQQAIKNGV
-79 QGANANQDHDIESD
+79 NVNQDPDPESD

-101 VKQNETPKRMSYA
+101 VKQDETPKRMSHA
-114 EMFKAMFGG
+114 DMFKAIYGNDG
-123 GGEET
+123 EEET

-138 ERTNALIAS
+138 ERTNAIIAS

-171 EQDMSAAMLKRK
+171 EQDMSATMLKRK

-188 QRENNRAAWL
+188 QREKNRAAWL

-214 NMTVAEAKRY
+214 DMTVGEAKRY
-224 HDKLIG
+224 HDKLID
-230 IADRKGDQGDT
+230 IEERKGDQND
-241 RLEQNQQRID
+241 RKLDQKQQEID
-251 LAKLKYTDDKQYKDD
+251 LKAWKYTNDADYNERLLQLKEKLADNKITIDQYNAETKRMAEERRYARAAKLS
-266 LLAIKKA
+266 
-273 ETEGK
+273 G
-278 LSHWEAQDALA
+278 
-289 KLREKRIAS
+289 
-298 KAKESSQG
+298 G
-306 DKSKEGYW
+306 DKNMQGLWY
-314 HEYYE
+314 EYQE

-337 KAKDANQHNI
+337 KAKGANQHNI

-353 LKGRSSSSSSGGGG
+353 LKGRSSSSSGGA
-367 GKKPSQHKNTTRG
+367 KNPSQHKNTT
-380 NSGTG
+380 SGRVKK
-385 EKKRPQPY
+385 KKRPY

>member
-31 QKANPVLQASTLTE
+31 QKVNPVLQASTLTE

-51 GKRIDD
+51 GKKIDNV
-57 ANNATAQD
+57 NNAASQNDAMKERTMATQQAIQKG
-65 DVTKDIWQRSHPMG
+65 V
-79 QGANANQDHDIESD
+79 NVNQDPDPEND

-101 VKQNETPKRMSYA
+101 VKQDETPKRMSYA
-114 EMFKAMFGG
+114 DMFKAMYGNG
-123 GGEET
+123 EEET
-128 EEQKKKRLKR
+128 EEQKKKRMKR
-138 ERTNALIAS
+138 ERTNAIIAS

-171 EQDMSAAMLKRK
+171 EQDMSATMLKRK

-188 QRENNRAAWL
+188 QREKNRAAWL

-207 DEYARKT
+207 DEYARRT
-214 NMTVAEAKRY
+214 NTTAAEAV
-224 HDKLIG
+224 
-230 IADRKGDQGDT
+230 RKGDQND
-241 RLEQNQQRID
+241 RKLDQNDRKLDQKQQEID
-251 LAKLKYTDDKQYKDD
+251 LKAWKYTNDADYNERLLQLQEKLADNKITIDQYNAETKRMAEERRSARAAKLS
-266 LLAIKKA
+266 
-273 ETEGK
+273 G
-278 LSHWEAQDALA
+278 
-289 KLREKRIAS
+289 
-298 KAKESSQG
+298 G
-306 DKSKEGYW
+306 DKNMQGLWY
-314 HEYYE
+314 EYQE

-353 LKGRSSSSSSGGGG
+353 LKGRSSSSG
-367 GKKPSQHKNTTRG
+367 GKNPSQHKNTT
-380 NSGTG
+380 SGRVKK
-385 EKKRPQPY
+385 KKRPY

>member
-51 GKRIDD
+51 GKKIDN
-57 ANNATAQD
+57 ANNAVAQND
-65 DVTKDIWQRSHPMG
+65 AMKERTIATQQAIQKGMNVN
-79 QGANANQDHDIESD
+79 QGPDPEND

-101 VKQNETPKRMSYA
+101 VKQDETPKRMSYA
-114 EMFKAMFGG
+114 DMFKAMYGNDG
-123 GGEET
+123 EEET

-138 ERTNALIAS
+138 ERTNAIIAS

-171 EQDMSAAMLKRK
+171 EQDMSATMLKRK

-188 QRENNRAAWL
+188 QREKNRAAWL
-198 KGYQKAQEL
+198 RGYQKAQEL
-207 DEYARKT
+207 DENARK
-214 NMTVAEAKRY
+214 NDMTAAEAVRY
-224 HDKLIG
+224 HNQLAE
-230 IADRKGDQGDT
+230 IAARKGDQND
-241 RLEQNQQRID
+241 RKLDQNQQKID
-251 LAKLKYTDDKQYKDD
+251 LTKLKYTDDKQYKDD

-273 ETEGK
+273 ETEGR

-289 KLREKRIAS
+289 KLREQRIAS

-306 DKSKEGYW
+306 DKSTAGYW

-337 KAKDANQHNI
+337 KAKGANQHNI

-353 LKGRSSSSSSGGGG
+353 LKGRSSSSSGGA
-367 GKKPSQHKNTTRG
+367 KNPSQHKNTT
-380 NSGTG
+380 SGRVKK
-385 EKKRPQPY
+385 KKRPY

>member
-31 QKANPVLQASTLTE
+31 QK
-45 SQLQDA
+45 
-51 GKRIDD
+51 IDN
-57 ANNATAQD
+57 ANNAAYQNDAMKERTSATQQAIQKG
-65 DVTKDIWQRSHPMG
+65 V
-79 QGANANQDHDIESD
+79 NVNQDPDPEND

-101 VKQNETPKRMSYA
+101 VKQDETPKRMSYA
-114 EMFKAMFGG
+114 DMFKAMYGNG
-123 GGEET
+123 EEET
-128 EEQKKKRLKR
+128 EEQKKKRMKR
-138 ERTNALIAS
+138 ERTNAIIAS

-171 EQDMSAAMLKRK
+171 EQDMSATMLKRK

-188 QRENNRAAWL
+188 QREENRAAWL

-207 DEYARKT
+207 DEYARRT
-214 NMTVAEAKRY
+214 NTTAAEAV
-224 HDKLIG
+224 
-230 IADRKGDQGDT
+230 RKGDQND
-241 RLEQNQQRID
+241 RKLDQNDRKLDQNQQKID
-251 LAKLKYTDDKQYKDD
+251 LTKLKYTDDKQYKDD

-273 ETEGK
+273 ETEGR

-289 KLREKRIAS
+289 KLREQRIAS

-306 DKSKEGYW
+306 DKSTAGYW

-353 LKGRSSSSSSGGGG
+353 LKGRSSSGG
-367 GKKPSQHKNTTRG
+367 GKNPSQHKNTT
-380 NSGTG
+380 SGRVKK
-385 EKKRPQPY
+385 KKRPY

>member
-31 QKANPVLQASTLTE
+31 QKVNPVLQASTLTE

-51 GKRIDD
+51 GKKIDN
-57 ANNATAQD
+57 ANNAASQD
-65 DVTKDIWQRSHPMG
+65 DAMKERTIATQQAIQKGV
-79 QGANANQDHDIESD
+79 NVNQNPDPESD

-101 VKQNETPKRMSYA
+101 VKQDETPKRMIYA
-114 EMFKAMFGG
+114 DMFKAMYGNDG
-123 GGEET
+123 EEET
-128 EEQKKKRLKR
+128 EEQKKKRMKR
-138 ERTNALIAS
+138 ERTNAIIAS

-171 EQDMSAAMLKRK
+171 EQDMSATMLKRK

-188 QRENNRAAWL
+188 QREKNRAAWL
-198 KGYQKAQEL
+198 RGYQKAQEL
-207 DEYARKT
+207 DEYARRT
-214 NMTVAEAKRY
+214 NTTAAEAV
-224 HDKLIG
+224 
-230 IADRKGDQGDT
+230 RKGDQND
-241 RLEQNQQRID
+241 RKLDQNDRKLDQKQQEID
-251 LAKLKYTDDKQYKDD
+251 LKAWKYTNDADYKERLLQLKEKLADNKITIDQYN
-266 LLAIKKA
+266 A
-273 ETEGK
+273 ETK
-278 LSHWEAQDALA
+278 RM
-289 KLREKRIAS
+289 REQRIAS
-298 KAKESSQG
+298 KVKESSQG
-306 DKSKEGYW
+306 DKSTAGYW

-337 KAKDANQHNI
+337 KAKGANQHNI

-353 LKGRSSSSSSGGGG
+353 LKGRSSSGG
-367 GKKPSQHKNTTRG
+367 GKNPSQHKNTT
-380 NSGTG
+380 SGRVKK
-385 EKKRPQPY
+385 KKRPY

>member
-51 GKRIDD
+51 GKKIDN
-57 ANNATAQD
+57 ANNAASQNDAMKERTIATQQAIQKG
-65 DVTKDIWQRSHPMG
+65 V
-79 QGANANQDHDIESD
+79 NVNQNPDPEND

-101 VKQNETPKRMSYA
+101 VKQDETPKRMSYA
-114 EMFKAMFGG
+114 DMFKAMYGNDG
-123 GGEET
+123 EEET

-138 ERTNALIAS
+138 ERTNAIIAS

-171 EQDMSAAMLKRK
+171 EQDMSATMLKRK

-188 QRENNRAAWL
+188 QREKNRAAWL
-198 KGYQKAQEL
+198 RGYQKAQEL
-207 DEYARKT
+207 DENAR
-214 NMTVAEAKRY
+214 NNDMTAAEAVRY
-224 HDKLIG
+224 HNKLAE
-230 IADRKGDQGDT
+230 IAARKGDQND
-241 RLEQNQQRID
+241 RKLDQKQQEID
-251 LAKLKYTDDKQYKDD
+251 LKAWKYTNDADYNERQLQLKEKLADNKITTDQYNAETKRMAEERRYARAAKLS
-266 LLAIKKA
+266 
-273 ETEGK
+273 G
-278 LSHWEAQDALA
+278 
-289 KLREKRIAS
+289 
-298 KAKESSQG
+298 G
-306 DKSKEGYW
+306 DKNMQGLWY
-314 HEYYE
+314 EYQE

-337 KAKDANQHNI
+337 KAKGANQHNI

-353 LKGRSSSSSSGGGG
+353 LKGRSSSSSGGA
-367 GKKPSQHKNTTRG
+367 KNPSQHKNTTSGRG
-380 NSGTG
+380 KK
-385 EKKRPQPY
+385 KKRPY